1 MNGTTTVTLAGVG
14 GQGILSIA
22 YLLDHAAIARGLRFK
37 QAEVHGM
44 AQRGGAVYSHMRI
57 SDAPILSDL
66 IPEGH
71 ADMILSVEPLE
82 VQRYLNYL
90 RPGGVVISN
99 DEPVKNIA
107 DYPADGLVDAALMA
121 LPRAILVDAAGI
133 ASAAKMSKA
142 QNMVMVG
149 AATPFLPFQWA
160 EFEPFVQRLFGA
172 KGDHVVQANMTVL
185 EAGWRVGAFAKE
197 LLDAGVSSA
206 LVGRFLA
213 RLQPMTLDPAAARGY
228 AGVLEGVRA
237 QAFLATEGAR
247 VACDTALLNTL
258 SA

>member
-1 MNGTTTVTLAGVG
+1 MKYDIILAGVG
-14 GQGILSIA
+14 GQGILTIA

-57 SDAPILSDL
+57 SDGPILSDL

-90 RPGGVVISN
+90 RPGGVVVSN
-99 DEPVKNIA
+99 DQAVRNIG
-107 DYPADGLVDAALMA
+107 DYPDEGRVRDALLA

-133 ASAAKMSKA
+133 ASAARMSKA

-149 AATPFLPFQWA
+149 AATPFLPFEWS
-160 EFEPFVQRLFGA
+160 EFEPIVQRLFGA
-172 KGDHVVQANMTVL
+172 KGESVVKSNMMVL
-185 EAGWRVGAFAKE
+185 EAGWRVGAFARA
-197 LLDAGVSSA
+197 LLDAGVSSSVA
-206 LVGRFLA
+206 GRFLL
-213 RLQPMTLDPAAARGY
+213 RLDPLTLDPAL
-228 AGVLEGVRA
+228 AGAFAGLLAHPKA
-237 QAFLATEGAR
+237 QTFLSGEGAR
-247 VACDTALLNTL
+247 VTCEPGLLRSL
-258 SA
+258 SAS